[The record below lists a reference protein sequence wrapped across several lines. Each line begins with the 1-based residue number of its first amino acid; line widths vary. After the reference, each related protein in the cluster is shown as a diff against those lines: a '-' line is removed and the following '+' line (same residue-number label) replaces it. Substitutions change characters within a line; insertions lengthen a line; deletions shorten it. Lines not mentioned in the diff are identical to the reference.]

1 MRFDDRKIIL
11 KDGRQ
16 CTLCCTT
23 PDYAAEMIDYLKV
36 TATETPFLLRNPDEV
51 TYTVESEKEILNN
64 MLENA
69 GSVMMMALV
78 DGETAG
84 NASISAV
91 GTRRRVRHR
100 CSLAIALKKKF
111 WGLGIGTAMMEYLI
125 ELAGKM
131 GYEQME
137 LEVVDGN
144 DRAKALYVKSGFVET
159 GRNKDAMKY
168 DDGTYRDDIIM
179 CRKVK

>member
-1 MRFDDRKIIL
+1 M
-11 KDGRQ
+11 
-16 CTLCCTT
+16 CCTT
-23 PDYAAEMIDYLKV
+23 PDYAVEMIDYLKV
-36 TATETPFLLRNPDEV
+36 TAAETPFLLRNPDEV

-125 ELAGKM
+125 ELPGKWAM
-131 GYEQME
+131 SRWSVRSLTETTAQKRFM
-137 LEVVDGN
+137 
-144 DRAKALYVKSGFVET
+144 RSQALLRWAET
-159 GRNKDAMKY
+159 RM
-168 DDGTYRDDIIM
+168 R
-179 CRKVK
+179 